1 MLDPISI
8 AFYIMPALD
17 ECIIIG
23 LPDILG
29 NVYDYFT
36 MILEDARKWR
46 PKVRIERPLI
56 PAVWFVQ
63 RPAVPYARHRK
74 LPKSYQV
81 IY

>member
-8 AFYIMPALD
+8 AFYIMLALD

-36 MILEDARKWR
+36 MILEDARK
-46 PKVRIERPLI
+46 
-56 PAVWFVQ
+56 
-63 RPAVPYARHRK
+63 
-74 LPKSYQV
+74 
-81 IY
+81 